1 MKTGE
6 TLTAVE
12 LKNLDDDELEQLER
26 EQNDR
31 AKKEMF

>member
-1 MKTGE
+1 MKTGA
-6 TLTAVE
+6 TLTAVD
-12 LKNLDDDELEQLER
+12 LRNLDDDELEQLEK